1 MSQTAIF
8 WPMIAL
14 TFLICCVYAVLFL
27 RRQQALSTGQATPR
41 DFKLP
46 LKEPEA
52 SVTAIR
58 NLMNLYELPMLFYV
72 VCLSLYAVKGATLL
86 AVILAWLFR
95 GNRAWPTRCVHIT
108 SNRLRLR
115 QPLFVVGFILNGAL
129 WVMLALHLAVPPV
142 V

>member
-14 TFLICCVYAVLFL
+14 TALIYAVYFVVFV
-27 RRQQALSTGQATPR
+27 RRREAVISGQATPR

-58 NLMNLYELPMLFYV
+58 NLINLYELPMLFYV
-72 VCLSLYAVKGATLL
+72 VCLSLYAVNGATFL
-86 AVILAWLFR
+86 AVVVAWLFVV
-95 GNRAWPTRCVHIT
+95 TRIAHTIIHVT

-115 QPLFVVGFILNGAL
+115 QPIFAIGFILNGVL

>member
-14 TFLICCVYAVLFL
+14 TALIYLVYALVLL
-27 RRQQALSTGQATPR
+27 RRRKAVTSGQASPR

-46 LKEPEA
+46 INEPEA

-58 NLMNLYELPMLFYV
+58 NLINLFELPMLFYV
-72 VCLSLYAVKGATLL
+72 VCLALYAVNGATLL
-86 AVILAWLFR
+86 AVIVAWCFVAMR
-95 GNRAWPTRCVHIT
+95 IAHTFVHVT

-115 QPLFVVGFILNGAL
+115 QPIFAIGCALNGVL
-129 WVMLALHLAVPPV
+129 WILLALHLAMPPTA
-142 V
+142 

>member
-1 MSQTAIF
+1 MSQIAIF

-14 TFLICCVYAVLFL
+14 TFLIYCVYAVLLL
-27 RRQQALSTGQATPR
+27 RRRQAVVTGQASAK

-46 LKEPEA
+46 LNEPDA
-52 SVTAIR
+52 SAATVR

-72 VCLSLYAVKGATLL
+72 VCLALYAVNGATLL
-86 AVILAWLFR
+86 AVVLAWCFV
-95 GNRAWPTRCVHIT
+95 ATRIVHTCVHLT

-115 QPLFVVGFILNGAL
+115 QPIFVLGFILNGAL

>member
-14 TFLICCVYAVLFL
+14 TFLICCVYAVVFL
-27 RRQQALSTGQATPR
+27 RRQQALSTGQATPH
-41 DFKLP
+41 DFRLP

-72 VCLSLYAVKGATLL
+72 VCLSLYAVNGATLL
-86 AVILAWLFR
+86 AVIVAWLFVASR
-95 GNRAWPTRCVHIT
+95 FAHTFVHIT

-115 QPLFVVGFILNGAL
+115 QPLFLIGFILHGVL

-142 V
+142 A

>member
-27 RRQQALSTGQATPR
+27 RRQQALAIGQATPH

-58 NLMNLYELPMLFYV
+58 NLMNLYELPTLFYV
-72 VCLSLYAVKGATLL
+72 VCLSLYAVNGATLL
-86 AVILAWLFR
+86 AVILAWLFVAA
-95 GNRAWPTRCVHIT
+95 RAVHTIVHIT

-115 QPLFVVGFILNGAL
+115 QPLFLVGFILNGAL
-129 WVMLALHLAVPPV
+129 WVLLALHLALPPV
-142 V
+142 A

>member
-14 TFLICCVYAVLFL
+14 TFLICCIYAVVFL
-27 RRQQALSTGQATPR
+27 RRQQALSTGQATPH
-41 DFKLP
+41 DFRLP

-72 VCLSLYAVKGATLL
+72 VCLSLYAVNGATLL
-86 AVILAWLFR
+86 AVIVAWLFVASR
-95 GNRAWPTRCVHIT
+95 FAHSFVHVT

-115 QPLFVVGFILNGAL
+115 QPLFLIGFILNGVL

-142 V
+142 A

>member
-72 VCLSLYAVKGATLL
+72 VCLSLYAVNGATLL
-86 AVILAWLFR
+86 AVILAWLFVASR
-95 GNRAWPTRCVHIT
+95 IAHTIVHIT

-115 QPLFVVGFILNGAL
+115 QPLFLVGFILNGAL
-129 WVMLALHLAVPPV
+129 WVLLALHLALPPV
-142 V
+142 A

>member
-14 TFLICCVYAVLFL
+14 TALIYAVYFL
-27 RRQQALSTGQATPR
+27 VLVRRRHAVVSGQASAR

-58 NLMNLYELPMLFYV
+58 NLTNLYELPVLFYV
-72 VCLSLYAVKGATLL
+72 VCLALYAVNGATFL
-86 AVILAWLFR
+86 AVLVAWLFVVAR
-95 GNRAWPTRCVHIT
+95 IAHTFVHVT

-115 QPLFVVGFILNGAL
+115 QPIFAIGYILTGVL
-129 WVMLALHLAVPPV
+129 WVMLALHLLLPPV
-142 V
+142 A

>member
-14 TFLICCVYAVLFL
+14 TALIYVVYALVLL
-27 RRQQALSTGQATPR
+27 RRRQAVMSGQATPR

-52 SVTAIR
+52 SVTAMR
-58 NLMNLYELPMLFYV
+58 NLINLYELPVLFYV
-72 VCLSLYAVKGATLL
+72 VCLSLYAVNGASLL
-86 AVILAWLFR
+86 AVIIAWLFV
-95 GNRAWPTRCVHIT
+95 ATRIAHTFVHVT

-115 QPLFVVGFILNGAL
+115 QPIFAIGCALNGVL
-129 WVMLALHLAVPPV
+129 WIMLALHLAVPPV
-142 V
+142 A

>member
-14 TFLICCVYAVLFL
+14 TFLIYCVYAVLFL
-27 RRQQALSTGQATPR
+27 RRRHAVLTGQASAR

-46 LKEPEA
+46 LKEPEV
-52 SVTAIR
+52 SVAAVR
-58 NLMNLYELPMLFYV
+58 NLTNLYELPMLFFV
-72 VCLSLYAVKGATLL
+72 VCLALYAVNGATLL
-86 AVILAWLFR
+86 AVVIAWCFV
-95 GNRAWPTRCVHIT
+95 ATRIVHTFVHLT
-108 SNRLRLR
+108 SNRLALR
-115 QPLFVVGFILNGAL
+115 QPVFVLSFILNGAL

>member
-72 VCLSLYAVKGATLL
+72 VCLSLYAVNGATLL
-86 AVILAWLFR
+86 AVILAWLFVASR
-95 GNRAWPTRCVHIT
+95 IAHTIVHIT

-115 QPLFVVGFILNGAL
+115 QPLFLVGFILNGAL
-129 WVMLALHLAVPPV
+129 WVLLALHLALPPAA
-142 V
+142 

>member
-14 TFLICCVYAVLFL
+14 TFLIYCVYAVLML
-27 RRQQALSTGQATPR
+27 RRRQAVLSGQASAR

-46 LKEPEA
+46 FKEPEA
-52 SVTAIR
+52 SVATVR
-58 NLMNLYELPMLFYV
+58 NLINLYELPMLFYV
-72 VCLSLYAVKGATLL
+72 VCLALYAVNGATLL
-86 AVILAWLFR
+86 AVIIAWCFVAMR
-95 GNRAWPTRCVHIT
+95 VAHTCVHIT
-108 SNRLRLR
+108 SNRPALR
-115 QPLFVVGFILNGAL
+115 QPIFVLGFILNGAL